1 MSVEAGFDLGDL
13 NELNEKLLNLATEEF
28 PKEAKKF
35 IRRQGSKCETRLRN
49 AYKTRVKKKTG
60 NLIAGVKR
68 GMPQLYEGSY
78 QIRVYNNAPHAHLI
92 EHGHVMCD
100 KNGNPIL
107 NKLGQEIWV
116 DGKYVAAYTVE
127 EYKKIYP
134 DEVDKFVDEM
144 LEKGLK

>member
-13 NELNEKLLNLATEEF
+13 QALNQKLLLLAEDQF

-35 IRRQGSKCETRLRN
+35 IRRQGAKCETRLRN
-49 AYKTRVKKKTG
+49 AYKTKVKKKSG
-60 NLIAGVKR
+60 NLIAGVTR
-68 GMPQLYEGSY
+68 GAPHQYGDTW

-100 KNGNPIL
+100 KNGKPIL
-107 NKLGQEIWV
+107 NKLGQEVWV
-116 DGKYVAAYTVE
+116 DGKYVAANTVN
-127 EYKKIYP
+127 EYKNIYP
-134 DEVDKFVDEM
+134 DEVDQFVDEM